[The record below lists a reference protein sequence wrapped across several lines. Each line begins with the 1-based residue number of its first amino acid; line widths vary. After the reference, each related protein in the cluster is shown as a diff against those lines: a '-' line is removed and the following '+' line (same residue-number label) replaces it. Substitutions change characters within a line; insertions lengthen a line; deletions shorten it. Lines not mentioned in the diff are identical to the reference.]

1 MTGIVY
7 CLENPAMPDLVK
19 IGITQDIEQRI
30 RSLDNTS
37 VPLPFVCFVA
47 VEVDDANETE
57 QLLHDVFS
65 DHRVRSNREFFE
77 VSPERVA
84 AALRLTGGRD
94 VTPTTDVVDD
104 QEAQAALNKARKKR
118 ARFNFGM
125 VGIEAGAEL
134 QFHYRGILNDG
145 QPFTA
150 EVVSRTTILFEGQET
165 SLSAAASTI
174 MQRHGVT
181 WTAKWSPSGPLHW
194 YYEGESL
201 DELRRAMENEGG
213 DE

>member
-19 IGITQDIEQRI
+19 IGTTQNIEQRL
-30 RSLDNTS
+30 RSLDTTS

-47 VEVDDANETE
+47 VEVEDANETE

-84 AALRLTGGRD
+84 AALRLTRGRD
-94 VTPTTDVVDD
+94 VTPTTDVVEDE
-104 QEAQAALNKARKKR
+104 EAQVALNKARKKR
-118 ARFNFGM
+118 ERFHFGM
-125 VGIEAGAEL
+125 VGIEPGAEL
-134 QFHYRGILNDG
+134 EFRYRDMSNNG

-150 EVVSRTTILFEGQET
+150 EVVSANRIRFEGQET
-165 SLSAAASTI
+165 SLSAAATAI
-174 MQRHGVT
+174 MQEHGIT
-181 WTAKWSPSGPLHW
+181 WPAQGPLYWH
-194 YYEGESL
+194 YEGESL
-201 DELRRAMENEGG
+201 DDRRRRLEDEGA
-213 DE
+213 E